1 VNILVVGSGGREHA
15 IVWKL
20 RQSSNVKSIFCA
32 PGNAG
37 TSGLA
42 TNVEIAQSDIEGL
55 VAFVERNAI
64 DLTVIGPEQPLVLG
78 LADRLLAAGRRVFG
92 PTQAAA
98 RLEGSKVFSKD
109 FMARNGIPTARYK
122 TFGAAELTLA
132 QEFVKSLKPPIVVKA
147 DGLAAGKGVLI
158 CPSREEALEGVRE
171 MTVAKSFGA
180 AGERIVIEEYLAGE
194 EASVFVITDGE
205 RYVTLAPAQDHK
217 RVLDGD
223 LGKNTGGMG
232 AYAPAPLVT
241 SDLLKHVEQSII
253 LPTLEGMRREGTPY
267 AGCLYVGLMI
277 GDDGPKVLEYNCRF
291 GDPEAQVVIPLI
303 ETDFAELLLSVSERR
318 LAANVDYQ
326 TSRSAVCVVIAS
338 KGYPDAYEKGKPI
351 EGLNQFD
358 GDDRLV
364 VFHAGTRTKDG
375 RTVTSG
381 GRVLGVTAIGEDLN
395 LAATIRSAYDAVG
408 KITFEGAYYRT
419 DIGQKALR
427 HLGRRTTEGTHT

>member
-20 RQSSNVKSIFCA
+20 RQSPDVKSIYCA

-326 TSRSAVCVVIAS
+326 TSRSAVCVVVAS

>member
-1 VNILVVGSGGREHA
+1 MNILVVGSGGREHA

-20 RQSSNVKSIFCA
+20 RQSSNVKSIYCA

>member
-20 RQSSNVKSIFCA
+20 RQSSNVKSIYCA

-395 LAATIRSAYDAVG
+395 LAATIKSAYDAVG

>member
-20 RQSSNVKSIFCA
+20 RQSSNVKSIYCA

-364 VFHAGTRTKDG
+364 VFHAGTQTKDG

-395 LAATIRSAYDAVG
+395 LAATIGSAYDAVG
-408 KITFEGAYYRT
+408 KITFEGAYFRT
-419 DIGQKALR
+419 DIGKKALR
-427 HLGRRTTEGTHT
+427 HLGRKTTEGTHT